1 MGASHRK
8 LGVAG
13 FNDTYNIHWNWSP
26 ARFYETAVKDEGAE
40 IAKGG
45 ALVVKT
51 GKHTGRSATDKFVV
65 RDEVTED
72 KVWWEAT
79 DHISPEQFD
88 ALREDF
94 EAHMKG
100 LTLYGQD
107 TFGGADP
114 AHRLPVQI
122 ITEYAWH
129 GLFVHHLLR
138 QPTME
143 ELVSFSPEY
152 TIINLPS
159 FRANPSKHGGRAS
172 AQTRAN
178 MAFAPELS
186 SL

>member
-1 MGASHRK
+1 MGGNIRQ

-51 GKHTGRSATDKFVV
+51 GKHTGRSALDKFVV

-79 DHISPEQFD
+79 DHISTEQFD

-114 AHRLPVQI
+114 KHIA
-122 ITEYAWH
+122 
-129 GLFVHHLLR
+129 
-138 QPTME
+138 
-143 ELVSFSPEY
+143 SP
-152 TIINLPS
+152 
-159 FRANPSKHGGRAS
+159 FK
-172 AQTRAN
+172 
-178 MAFAPELS
+178 S
-186 SL
+186 SLNMLGADYSSIISCANRPWKNSLAFLQNIPL